1 MLYLTILCIF
11 IYFYPITKKEDT
23 YFLFSFFLLICIILS
38 ALRYGSGI
46 DYWGYYIMFN
56 RAPSNVVDIHPNLF
70 LVTEPTFLFF
80 ASICKQLHAPFQF
93 LIIVYSTLS
102 LVILHKSIKLFS
114 SNCFFSLFI
123 FFCNY
128 YLVYID
134 SAIRQGMAIVIFIY
148 AFFRYVKRRKILE
161 YFFFVIIAIFC
172 HYSAVILLFVP
183 LALKLNKY
191 LFTSFFSFIL
201 IATFCII
208 VGSILPN
215 ILLQLVAS
223 IFPRYLFYDS
233 FSVNYSSI
241 VFKFF
246 MTLAVLVVYHG
257 NKSHISK
264 DIESAVILYIWGS
277 YVFFMLSSISIFSRL
292 VEYFFALEI
301 IFLPALLIN
310 VGKYKLQNK
319 IYKFL
324 FCCMFSFLF
333 LKDID
338 SFISIGSY
346 FSNKVYDYPYVS
358 IFNKEDYEKYR
369 DYPDLEGY
377 K

>member
-1 MLYLTILCIF
+1 
-11 IYFYPITKKEDT
+11 
-23 YFLFSFFLLICIILS
+23 
-38 ALRYGSGI
+38 
-46 DYWGYYIMFN
+46 
-56 RAPSNVVDIHPNLF
+56 
-70 LVTEPTFLFF
+70 
-80 ASICKQLHAPFQF
+80 
-93 LIIVYSTLS
+93 
-102 LVILHKSIKLFS
+102 
-114 SNCFFSLFI
+114 
-123 FFCNY
+123 
-128 YLVYID
+128 
-134 SAIRQGMAIVIFIY
+134 MAIVIFIY